1 MSDPIV
7 KPAVDAVEW
16 FGVTVPVFEH
26 MLVGEID
33 ELQRILVNDSTGFR
47 KDVECFVAIARYRT
61 DTKLKIE
68 SVLRQ
73 PVDQVAFTRDLR
85 RLLAPFT
92 RAQKALVLEARIAAA
107 DMMNGSELADEIERT
122 ETLLHALRSLS
133 AAGESLPS

>member
-7 KPAVDAVEW
+7 KPAETDVTQ

-33 ELQRILVNDSTGFR
+33 ELQRILVSDSTGFR

-61 DTKLKIE
+61 DAKLKVD
-68 SVLRQ
+68 SLLRQ

-85 RLLAPFT
+85 VLLAPFT
-92 RAQKALVLEARIAAA
+92 RAQKALVMEAKVAAA
-107 DMMNGSELADEIERT
+107 DMMRADELDREIEAT
-122 ETLLHALRSLS
+122 ETLLAALRRLKG
-133 AAGESLPS
+133 AGESLPS

>member
-1 MSDPIV
+1 MNDPIV

-33 ELQRILVNDSTGFR
+33 ELQAILVNDSTGFR
-47 KDVECFVAIARYRT
+47 KDVETFAVLARYRADAT
-61 DTKLKIE
+61 VKVEKLM
-68 SVLRQ
+68 RQ

-92 RAQKALVLEARIAAA
+92 RAQKALYYENKKAQAELMSGENLDEEIKMLEGVLMGMRQ
-107 DMMNGSELADEIERT
+107 LRT
-122 ETLLHALRSLS
+122 EA
-133 AAGESLPS
+133 ESLPS

>member
-7 KPAVDAVEW
+7 KPAVDTVEW

-61 DTKLKIE
+61 ESKLKIE
-68 SVLRQ
+68 AVLKQ

-107 DMMNGSELADEIERT
+107 DMMSSQELVDEIERT
-122 ETLLHALRSLS
+122 ESLLAALRNLRG
-133 AAGESLPS
+133 AGESLLS